1 MDYDLRYL
9 NTQFDDYLLMN
20 EFKNIQDLLD
30 DFKDKVIS
38 QAKSNL
44 KTNGALK
51 SSLKGYVKESK
62 NSIQI
67 SFEME
72 SYGAFVDQGVK
83 GNKSSNKGNK
93 QNQSPFKFGTN
104 SSLIGKA
111 KGGMSGIMTKW
122 VKQKG
127 FQWKDKKTGRFMSYK
142 SMGYIIARSIY
153 SKGLK
158 PSLFFTKPFEKY
170 YNQLPDE
177 LMEMFGF
184 DMEQLFDQITKS
196 NFKK

>member
-1 MDYDLRYL
+1 MS
-9 NTQFDDYLLMN
+9 

-30 DFKDKVIS
+30 DFKDKVIT

-44 KTNGALK
+44 KSTGALK
-51 SSLKGYVKESK
+51 SSLRGYVKESK

-72 SYGAFVDQGVK
+72 DYGAFVDQGVK

-93 QNQSPFKFGTN
+93 QSQSPFKFGTN

-177 LMEMFGF
+177 LMEMFAL
-184 DMEQLFDQITKS
+184 DMETIFNQITKS

>member
-1 MDYDLRYL
+1 MAD
-9 NTQFDDYLLMN
+9 
-20 EFKNIQDLLD
+20 FKNIQELLD
-30 DFKDKVIS
+30 DFKDNVVREARKNV
-38 QAKSNL
+38 KS
-44 KTNGALK
+44 KGALK
-51 SSLKGYVKESK
+51 NSIKGFVKESP

-72 SYGAFVDQGVK
+72 SYGPFVDQGVK
-83 GNKSSNKGNK
+83 GNKSSNKGNR
-93 QNQSPFKFGTN
+93 QSESPYKFGTN

-170 YNQLPDE
+170 FKKLPDE
-177 LMEMFGF
+177 LVEKYGL
-184 DMEQLFDQITKS
+184 EIEKLIDQITKS

>member
-1 MDYDLRYL
+1 MDNDNRYFD
-9 NTQFDDYLLMN
+9 TQFDDYLLMAQFN
-20 EFKNIQDLLD
+20 NIQELLD
-30 DFKDKVIS
+30 DFKDNVIRE
-38 QAKSNL
+38 AKSNL
-44 KTNGALK
+44 KTKGNLN

-72 SYGAFVDQGVK
+72 SYGAFVDQGVR

-93 QNQSPFKFGTN
+93 QSESPFKFGTN

-142 SMGYIIARSIY
+142 SMGYLIARSIY

-158 PSLFFTKPFEKY
+158 PTLFFTKPFEKY
-170 YNQLPDE
+170 YDKLPDE

-184 DMEQLFDQITKS
+184 EMETLFDQITKS

>member
-1 MDYDLRYL
+1 MA
-9 NTQFDDYLLMN
+9 
-20 EFKNIQDLLD
+20 EFSNIQELLE
-30 DFKDKVIS
+30 DFKDNVIRE
-38 QAKSNL
+38 AKSNL
-44 KTNGALK
+44 KTKGNLN

-93 QNQSPFKFGTN
+93 QSESPFKFGTN

-142 SMGYIIARSIY
+142 SMGYLIARSIY

-170 YNQLPDE
+170 YDKLPDE

-184 DMEQLFDQITKS
+184 DMQQLFDQITKS